1 MSDQLDLFDTLNASQ
16 IEKFKEYHKKYP
28 NIYKK
33 FKELAIEAKN
43 IGHKHFSARGLFQVM
58 RFKMPGD
65 VKDDGFKYNNNY
77 TPMYVRM
84 LEKECPVFIDFF
96 EKRKSKSDETIQLLT
111 EINK

>member
-1 MSDQLDLFDTLNASQ
+1 MNVQLDLFEALNASH

-58 RFKMPGD
+58 RFKMGGD
-65 VKDDGFKYNNNY
+65 LKEDGFKYNNNY
-77 TPMYVRM
+77 TPFYVRL
-84 LEKECPVFIDFF
+84 LENECPVFVDFF
-96 EKRKSKSDETIQLLT
+96 EKRKSKSDELIKELETV
-111 EINK
+111 NK